1 MKFSGGET
9 NIFLEKLFQSRNE
22 KQESYKSSDCSLTE
36 RDENDLVF
44 GIMTTVGYW
53 FITMVLLIGL
63 VLGDRPKIT
72 VIGHFVK
79 RTDVEIQ
86 SSLQIFLF
94 NIFGFLF
101 FLSLGSEQIA
111 RYKGAS
117 EVRSY
122 IIIFHSKI
130 IFFVF
135 NLPK

>member
-1 MKFSGGET
+1 MFYWGLGPQQPLPATTSTPSPSTTTTATTTTTSAPSKSGEN

-72 VIGHFVK
+72 VIGHFV
-79 RTDVEIQ
+79 
-86 SSLQIFLF
+86 
-94 NIFGFLF
+94 
-101 FLSLGSEQIA
+101 
-111 RYKGAS
+111 
-117 EVRSY
+117 
-122 IIIFHSKI
+122 
-130 IFFVF
+130 
-135 NLPK
+135 